1 MRKGVISVLVIILLL
16 CLVTDA
22 SLILF
27 YGKIETVA
35 NINQSIL
42 LDGIGN
48 NIITETFNS
57 CNGCTV
63 VRNHTIQNRGCDDVC
78 ILVETISNEQGIV
91 ISLVGIDNEW
101 FVIKSNETIDFSIC
115 YDFGVS
121 LESGTYVMNVEFLPY
136 DGCIEVYSQ
145 GGMLHGSFSFRNDC
159 SWRYVDGWDY

>member
-136 DGCIEVYSQ
+136 DECIEVYSQ